1 MIEFAKNSIDLI
13 PSVKD
18 ALKFYKNYKSY
29 STIYLISRVN
39 VNNINEMADMTRFLN
54 TIRLVPKVRWIVVEN
69 APEKSQKL
77 SKFLKRSG
85 IKYAHLNRYIKDEQL
100 LVKNLSLEQYDE
112 GFNWLRTN
120 YQNIDQDGVVYLARI
135 QTSYEP
141 KVFELMRQ
149 TKKVMVWPV
158 GLVNNSLY
166 TRPVCIDQ
174 RVFFLSI
181 FFF

>member
-1 MIEFAKNSIDLI
+1 
-13 PSVKD
+13 
-18 ALKFYKNYKSY
+18 
-29 STIYLISRVN
+29 
-39 VNNINEMADMTRFLN
+39 
-54 TIRLVPKVRWIVVEN
+54 
-69 APEKSQKL
+69 SQKL

-112 GFNWLRTN
+112 GFNWLRRN

-174 RVFFLSI
+174 RVVSWFCPWKCEDDLYPIHESAFAINLKLLVENGNQMIGNHRKHGDFFVTYFLKS
-181 FFF
+181 FVSMEELEA